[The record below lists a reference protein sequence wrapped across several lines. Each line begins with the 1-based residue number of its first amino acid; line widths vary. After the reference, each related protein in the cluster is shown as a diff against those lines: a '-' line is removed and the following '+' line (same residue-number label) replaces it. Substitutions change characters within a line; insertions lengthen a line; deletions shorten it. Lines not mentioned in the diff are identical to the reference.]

1 MASLCEFVRTASPEA
16 IAMRSKVIAALM
28 LAIATAALAN
38 PLFAHH
44 GTAAFENGTKVTLNK
59 AVVTEWIWS
68 NPHCLLQFDVK
79 GDDGKV
85 VHWVGETQNPVS
97 MTDRGWSKSAIKA
110 GDEVTIVMLPVK
122 NGMALGRVVSVVLPN
137 GKTLI
142 SGEGV
147 SRTERNQLERQ
158 VREGTDK

>member
-1 MASLCEFVRTASPEA
+1 
-16 IAMRSKVIAALM
+16 MRSKPIAALV
-28 LAIATAALAN
+28 LALGMATVTI

-97 MTDRGWSKSAIKA
+97 MTDRGWNKAAIKA

-122 NGMALGRVVSVVLPN
+122 NGMPLGRVVSVTFPN

-147 SRTERNQLERQ
+147 SRTERDQLERQ
-158 VREGTDK
+158 VREGAGK

>member
-1 MASLCEFVRTASPEA
+1 
-16 IAMRSKVIAALM
+16 MRSKVIAALV
-28 LAIATAALAN
+28 LAFGMATVAI

-79 GDDGKV
+79 GDDGNV

-97 MTDRGWSKSAIKA
+97 ITNVGWSKAAIKV
-110 GDEVTIVMLPVK
+110 GDEVTVTIFPVK
-122 NGMALGRVVSVVLPN
+122 NGMPLGRVVSVVLPN
-137 GKTLI
+137 GKTLRT
-142 SGEGV
+142 GEGA
-147 SRTERNQLERQ
+147 SREEREELERKA
-158 VREGTDK
+158 REGSSK

>member
-1 MASLCEFVRTASPEA
+1 
-16 IAMRSKVIAALM
+16 MRSKV
-28 LAIATAALAN
+28 TAALVLALGMATVAI
-38 PLFAHH
+38 PSSAHH

-97 MTDRGWSKSAIKA
+97 MTDRGWSKAAIKA

-122 NGMALGRVVSVVLPN
+122 NGMPLGRVVSVTFPN

-147 SRTERNQLERQ
+147 PRAERDQLERQ

>member
-1 MASLCEFVRTASPEA
+1 M
-16 IAMRSKVIAALM
+16 IRSKVIAALVLVLGM
-28 LAIATAALAN
+28 ATVAI
-38 PLFAHH
+38 PSFAHH

-59 AVVTEWIWS
+59 AVVTDWIWS

-97 MTDRGWSKSAIKA
+97 MTDRGWSKAAIKA

-122 NGMALGRVVSVVLPN
+122 NGMPLGRVVSVTFPN

-147 SRTERNQLERQ
+147 PRAERDQLERQ

>member
-1 MASLCEFVRTASPEA
+1 
-16 IAMRSKVIAALM
+16 MRSKLIAALV
-28 LAIATAALAN
+28 LAIGCATVAT

-59 AVVTEWIWS
+59 AIVAEWLWS

-122 NGMALGRVVSVVLPN
+122 NGMPLGRVVSVTFPS
-137 GKTLI
+137 GRTLI

-147 SRTERNQLERQ
+147 SRAERDQLERQ
-158 VREGTDK
+158 VRESSEK

>member
-1 MASLCEFVRTASPEA
+1 
-16 IAMRSKVIAALM
+16 MRSKVM
-28 LAIATAALAN
+28 AALALAIGGAMVAM

-59 AVVTEWIWS
+59 AVVTEWLWS

-79 GDDGKV
+79 GDDGKI

-122 NGMALGRVVSVVLPN
+122 NGMPLGRVVSVTFPN
-137 GKTLI
+137 GKALI

-147 SRTERNQLERQ
+147 SRAERDQLERQ
-158 VREGTDK
+158 VREGAEK

>member
-1 MASLCEFVRTASPEA
+1 
-16 IAMRSKVIAALM
+16 MRSRVTPVLA
-28 LAIATAALAN
+28 LAIGIATLCV

-44 GTAAFENGTKVTLNK
+44 GTAAFENDKKVTVK
-59 AVVTEWIWS
+59 GTVTEWLWS

-97 MTDRGWSKSAIKA
+97 MTDRGWSKAAIKA

-122 NGMALGRVVSVVLPN
+122 NGMPLGRVVSVVFPN

-147 SRTERNQLERQ
+147 PRAERDQLERQ
-158 VREGTDK
+158 VREGPDK

>member
-1 MASLCEFVRTASPEA
+1 
-16 IAMRSKVIAALM
+16 MRIRVMAALV
-28 LAIATAALAN
+28 LAIGAATVAI
-38 PLFAHH
+38 PVFAHH

-59 AVVTEWIWS
+59 AVVTEWLWS

-122 NGMALGRVVSVVLPN
+122 NGMPLGRVVSVVLPN
-137 GKTLI
+137 GKKLI

-147 SRTERNQLERQ
+147 PRAERDQLERQ